1 MESGKSDSKI
11 DISAQLR
18 APIINKA
25 YETAYKEILK
35 IKTIYPKFNANSD

>member
-11 DISAQLR
+11 DISVQLR